1 MNQEQYE
8 TLKGLIAEN
17 ELACIVFGRAAE
29 NHDKNDIMS
38 MNKPLRAIKEKYR
51 ANWSEKSKSLHD
63 FIDTLKD
70 V

>member
-29 NHDKNDIMS
+29 NYDKNDILS

-51 ANWSEKSKSLHD
+51 ANWDEKSKALHD

>member
-29 NHDKNDIMS
+29 NYDKNDIMS
-38 MNKPLRAIKEKYR
+38 MNKPLRAIKEKYH
-51 ANWSEKSKSLHD
+51 ANWNEKSKALHD